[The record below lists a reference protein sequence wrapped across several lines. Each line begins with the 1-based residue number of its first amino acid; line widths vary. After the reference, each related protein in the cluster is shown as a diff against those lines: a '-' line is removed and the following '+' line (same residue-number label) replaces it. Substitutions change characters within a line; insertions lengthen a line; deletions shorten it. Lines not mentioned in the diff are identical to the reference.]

1 MAPAYWVIKVCVIEV
16 CVIGVCVIGLLT
28 VSTIAETGKKALPR

>member
-28 VSTIAETGKKALPR
+28 VSTIAETGKKALPT